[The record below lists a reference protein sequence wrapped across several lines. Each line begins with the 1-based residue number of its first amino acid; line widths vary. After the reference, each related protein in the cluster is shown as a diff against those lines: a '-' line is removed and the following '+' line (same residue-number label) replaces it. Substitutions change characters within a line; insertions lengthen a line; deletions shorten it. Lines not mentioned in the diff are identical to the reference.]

1 VTERTAAKVAWMAG
15 VLVVAL
21 AVTAMGFAFAYP
33 VSEGTTVDIG
43 NLIASVLIFVS
54 FPTVGVIVA
63 SRRPRN
69 PMGWLLMGI
78 GALFVLA
85 LGVGNYGQYGLRI
98 EPGSL
103 PGAVYAAWVG
113 GWIWPVVLGLVGLPI
128 LLFPDG
134 RPPSPSWRWAGRALV
149 GLIILWVLAAGLTP
163 GPLTNSGFESVDN
176 PFGVADSLRELF
188 LTAAGLSGLGILMS
202 VLACVVSMIVRF
214 RRSRGT
220 EREQVKLLAF
230 AASLIAVFGLIE
242 IVGEATNPPEELRR
256 FFQLALA
263 GSISALPIA
272 AGIAILRYRLYD
284 IDRLISRTI
293 AYTIV
298 TGLLAAGYAGM
309 VLLLH
314 VALPVSERSSIVV
327 AATTLAIVALF
338 RPLRDRVQALVD
350 RRFNRRRYDAQRTLD
365 SFGATL
371 RSETN
376 LDILSSDLVAVVT
389 DTMQPIHVSLWLR
402 RVDPAQ

>member
-1 VTERTAAKVAWMAG
+1 M
-15 VLVVAL
+15 
-21 AVTAMGFAFAYP
+21 
-33 VSEGTTVDIG
+33 
-43 NLIASVLIFVS
+43 
-54 FPTVGVIVA
+54 
-63 SRRPRN
+63 
-69 PMGWLLMGI
+69 
-78 GALFVLA
+78 
-85 LGVGNYGQYGLRI
+85 
-98 EPGSL
+98 
-103 PGAVYAAWVG
+103 
-113 GWIWPVVLGLVGLPI
+113 VLGLVGLPI
-128 LLFPDG
+128 LLFPNG
-134 RPPSPSWRWAGRALV
+134 LPPSPSWRWAGKALV
-149 GLIILWVLAAGLTP
+149 GSIILWVLAAGLTP
-163 GPLTNSGFESVDN
+163 GPLTNAGFESVDN
-176 PFGVADSLRELF
+176 PFGVAVSLRGLF
-188 LTAAGLSGLGILMS
+188 LTAAGLSGLGILIS

-220 EREQVKLLAF
+220 EREQMKLLAF

-242 IVGEATNPPEELRR
+242 IVGEGTNPPEELRR
-256 FFQLALA
+256 IFQLALA

-272 AGIAILRYRLYD
+272 AGIAILRHRLYD

-314 VALPVSERSSIVV
+314 IALPISQRSSIVV
-327 AATTLAIVALF
+327 AATTLATVALF

-376 LDILSSDLVAVVT
+376 LDTLSSDLVAIVT
-389 DTMQPIHVSLWLR
+389 DTMQPVHVSLWLR
-402 RVDPAQ
+402 RVEPAQRA

>member
-1 VTERTAAKVAWMAG
+1 MTVRTAAKVAWVAG
-15 VLVVAL
+15 SAVVAL
-21 AVTAMGFAFAYP
+21 SVAAMAFAFAYP
-33 VSEGTTVDIG
+33 ISEGTTMDVV
-43 NLIASVLIFVS
+43 NLITAILIFAS
-54 FPTVGVIVA
+54 FPTVGALVA

-69 PMGWLLMGI
+69 PIGWLLMGI

-85 LGVGNYGQYGLRI
+85 LGLGNYGEYGLRV

-103 PGAVYAAWVG
+103 PGAVYAAWVS

-128 LLFPDG
+128 LLFPNG
-134 RPPSPSWRWAGRALV
+134 RPPSPSWRWVGKALV
-149 GLIILWVLAAGLTP
+149 GFIFLWVLAAGLTP
-163 GPLTNSGFESVDN
+163 GPMTNAGFESVDN
-176 PFGVADSLRELF
+176 PFGVADSLRGLF
-188 LTAAGLSGLGILMS
+188 LTVEGLAGLGILMS

-220 EREQVKLLAF
+220 EREQVKWLAF
-230 AASLIAVFGLIE
+230 AASLIAVLGLIE
-242 IVGEATNPPEELRR
+242 IVGEAANPPEELRR
-256 FFQLALA
+256 IVQIALA
-263 GSISALPIA
+263 GSISALPLA
-272 AGIAILRYRLYD
+272 AGIAILRHRLYD

-309 VLLLH
+309 VLLLQS
-314 VALPVSERSSIVV
+314 ALPVSQRSSLVV
-327 AATTLAIVALF
+327 AATTLAMVALF
-338 RPLRDRVQALVD
+338 RPLRDRVQAVVD

-365 SFGATL
+365 SFGASL

-389 DTMQPIHVSLWLR
+389 DTMQPTHVSLWLR
-402 RVDPAQ
+402 SVDAAQ

>member
-1 VTERTAAKVAWMAG
+1 M
-15 VLVVAL
+15 
-21 AVTAMGFAFAYP
+21 
-33 VSEGTTVDIG
+33 
-43 NLIASVLIFVS
+43 
-54 FPTVGVIVA
+54 
-63 SRRPRN
+63 
-69 PMGWLLMGI
+69 
-78 GALFVLA
+78 
-85 LGVGNYGQYGLRI
+85 
-98 EPGSL
+98 
-103 PGAVYAAWVG
+103 
-113 GWIWPVVLGLVGLPI
+113 
-128 LLFPDG
+128 
-134 RPPSPSWRWAGRALV
+134 
-149 GLIILWVLAAGLTP
+149 
-163 GPLTNSGFESVDN
+163 TNAGFESVDN
-176 PFGVADSLRELF
+176 PFGVADSLHGLF
-188 LTAAGLSGLGILMS
+188 LIAAGLSGLGILMS

-220 EREQVKLLAF
+220 EREQVKWLAF
-230 AASLIAVFGLIE
+230 AASLIAVLGLIE
-242 IVGEATNPPEELRR
+242 IVGEAMNPPEELRR
-256 FFQLALA
+256 IVQLVLA

-314 VALPVSERSSIVV
+314 TALPVSQRSSIVV
-327 AATTLAIVALF
+327 AATTLAMVALF
-338 RPLRDRVQALVD
+338 GPLRDRVQALVD

-402 RVDPAQ
+402 PVDAAR